1 MDIACGE
8 GDLLKIIIKYPFMN
22 ICGFEISET
31 LSTICQRNMKKINDK
46 IVNIYNLDVKDFKKL
61 PTLQYI

>member
-1 MDIACGE
+1 MDIGCGK
-8 GDLLKIIIKYPFMN
+8 GIIIKILIKYPFIN
-22 ICGFEISET
+22 ICGFKISET

-46 IVNIYNLDVKDFKKL
+46 IVNIYNLNERDFKKL